1 MLFKMLLWVLVIGV
15 FSLMISKMVFSA
27 KKLKKAD
34 GRKSKIKRMI
44 NIVSPPLALLVLVA
58 FFSAISF
65 VNVDRQSQENAVKNY
80 EVVGEN
86 YVAHY
91 KLLNGVDEKVDNVY
105 WNNIPEN
112 LKNILQNDWVM
123 IYDEEV
129 PTSMRP
135 SITLGAN
142 QYNKTGLVLTGL
154 TYFQKRLLFVNSN
167 LNYEAYQGS
176 YIHEYGHAV
185 SYEYGTL
192 HGSPEWKYLY
202 YKYKND
208 IPNGVE
214 EYYISDSAEF
224 FAWSYSTY
232 FLQPEILES
241 TMPEIYNYMDDLN
254 HTEPHTGFVS
264 KLATGMKGI
273 VNTFIYHLI

>member
-34 GRKSKIKRMI
+34 DRKSKIKRMI

-91 KLLNGVDEKVDNVY
+91 KLLNGV
-105 WNNIPEN
+105 
-112 LKNILQNDWVM
+112 
-123 IYDEEV
+123 DEEV

-254 HTEPHTGFVS
+254 HTEPHTDFVS